1 MAFVQGLRELGWI
14 AGDNIELDYRWA
26 GADPVRARNFA
37 AQLIE
42 LKPDAI
48 FAESTLG
55 VAPLRELTQ
64 TIPIVFVQI
73 ADPVGSGFVA
83 SLARPGGNIKGFTPF
98 EFSLSGKLLEVL
110 KEVAPQINR
119 VDVIYNQNQAPQI
132 GMLRAVEAAAPS
144 LGVQVNA
151 TSAGN
156 ADEITQII
164 EALAGQPAAGVI
176 VLPNPVTM
184 GNRDLIIALMARYR
198 LPAAYPFPFFA
209 REGGLVAYGIDPATQ
224 WHDAASYVDRVLKG
238 AKPADLPVQQ
248 PTKFQL
254 TINLKTAKALGLQV
268 PTFFQQRADEVID

>member
-83 SLARPGGNIKGFTPF
+83 SLARPGGNITGFTPF
-98 EFSLSGKLLEVL
+98 EFFIEWKVVRGAEGSRAS
-110 KEVAPQINR
+110 
-119 VDVIYNQNQAPQI
+119 NQSR
-132 GMLRAVEAAAPS
+132 GCHL
-144 LGVQVNA
+144 
-151 TSAGN
+151 
-156 ADEITQII
+156 
-164 EALAGQPAAGVI
+164 
-176 VLPNPVTM
+176 
-184 GNRDLIIALMARYR
+184 
-198 LPAAYPFPFFA
+198 
-209 REGGLVAYGIDPATQ
+209 
-224 WHDAASYVDRVLKG
+224 
-238 AKPADLPVQQ
+238 
-248 PTKFQL
+248 
-254 TINLKTAKALGLQV
+254 
-268 PTFFQQRADEVID
+268 